1 MRSRS
6 RRFARTK
13 QTARKSTGG
22 KAPRRQ
28 LQAQAEHSKKATLR
42 DDYAYL
48 KEAIGVAHLKIAIAD
63 DFLKK
68 KISKSVFENS
78 LRALNEEIAG
88 EKAKKRR
95 ARSKSRSRSYLKRAK
110 LRDDFNKGKISIRVC
125 AKGLR
130 ALNAGAR
137 ACSKSP
143 SRSKKKK
150 RRSRSK
156 SPSRSKKKKRRSRSK
171 SPSRSQFKKDPLETL
186 VEYVNFRK
194 RKSGNFN
201 FRDVII
207 EFKALNGRKP
217 KPSEG
222 TKLLNIASKYS
233 NFTVY

>member
-156 SPSRSKKKKRRSRSK
+156 SPSRS
-171 SPSRSQFKKDPLETL
+171 QFKKDPLETL